1 LGDLCICVT
10 KKKKKNC
17 SDFSKLTLTLSLAC
31 SVVISI
37 KLLQTAEDVFL
48 SHRREK
54 AEREEV

>member
-1 LGDLCICVT
+1 MCLT

-48 SHRREK
+48 SHRKEK